1 MTSNNLFDHDAEMSL
16 VGGLLMDSGAHF
28 QDVAPLSPSDF
39 NDGRVRGVFAAFLSL
54 HQLGQPATVPD
65 VVAAIGD
72 LETVGG
78 VEFVQALATHW
89 PAKSR
94 MVAWAKTVREKAAT
108 RRLMTALSEA
118 QELVMGDGDLTAKLD
133 RVQSLIEPVAASQIR
148 KMPRTLGDVAL
159 MRTQHYEALEA
170 GTVEPGWRTGIDGFD
185 RLLSGGLGA
194 GRMVV
199 LAARP
204 AVGKSSL
211 AQFVAQNVARDGRKA
226 LILSQEMAVEDLADR
241 AFAGIARV
249 GFDGLQTGQLS
260 REEWSR
266 ISSSLADEA
275 MQNVI
280 VDDTPALRLS
290 DIRAKVRA
298 VKGVRLVVVDYLQ
311 LMSGSSDSPSRNSNR
326 ESEIAGISR
335 GLKALAME
343 MGVCVVALS
352 QLNRAV
358 EQRADKRPNLS
369 NLRESGAIEQDA
381 DVVAMLWP
389 VKELEGGAKLIG
401 MTLAKNRIGRTGDLA
416 LHFEGRFQHWGES
429 TESLHQPA
437 SAKASGRFQH
447 GD

>member
-1 MTSNNLFDHDAEMSL
+1 MTANLFDHDAEMGL
-16 VGGLLMDSGAHF
+16 VGGLMMHGGAHF
-28 QDVAPLSPSDF
+28 EDVAPLTPQDF
-39 NDGRVRGVFAAFLSL
+39 NDGRVRGVFAAFLNLYQS
-54 HQLGQPATVPD
+54 GQPATVPD

-72 LETVGG
+72 LDAVGG
-78 VEFVQALATHW
+78 AEFVNALGTHW

-108 RRLMTALSEA
+108 RRLLTALSEA

-159 MRTQHYEALEA
+159 LRTQHYEDLKA
-170 GTVEPGWRTGIDGFD
+170 GKVEPGWRTGIDGLD
-185 RLLSGGLGA
+185 RLLSGGLRA

-204 AVGKSSL
+204 SVGKSSL
-211 AQFVAQNVARDGRKA
+211 AQFIAQNVARDGRKA
-226 LILSQEMAVEDLADR
+226 LILSQEMAVEDLSDR
-241 AFAGIARV
+241 AFAGMARV
-249 GFDGLQTGQLS
+249 GFDGLLTGQLS
-260 REEWSR
+260 PEEWSR
-266 ISSSLADEA
+266 ISHSLEDAA
-275 MQNVI
+275 MKNVI
-280 VDDTPALRLS
+280 VDDSPALRLP

-335 GLKALAME
+335 GLKSLAME
-343 MGVCVVALS
+343 LGVCVVALS
-352 QLNRAV
+352 QLNREA
-358 EQRADKRPNLS
+358 EKNTDKRPNLS
-369 NLRESGAIEQDA
+369 HLRESGAIEQDA

-389 VKELEGGAKLIG
+389 VREFEGGAKLIG
-401 MTLAKNRIGRTGDLA
+401 MTLAKNRIGRTGDVA

-429 TESLHQPA
+429 TESLNQPVA
-437 SAKASGRFQH
+437 ARKGGIR
-447 GD
+447 D

>member
-1 MTSNNLFDHDAEMSL
+1 MTENLFDHDAEMGL
-16 VGGLLMDSGAHF
+16 VGGLLMRGEEHF
-28 QDVAPLSPSDF
+28 EDVAPLTPSDF
-39 NDGRVRGVFAAFLSL
+39 HDGRVRGVFAAFLSL
-54 HQLGQPATVPD
+54 YQEGKPATLPD

-72 LETVGG
+72 LDAVGG
-78 VEFVQALATHW
+78 VKFVQALSADW

-94 MVAWAKTVREKAAT
+94 MVTWAKTVREKAAT
-108 RRLMTALSEA
+108 RLLLTALSEA

-148 KMPRTLGDVAL
+148 NMPRTLGEVAAA
-159 MRTQHYEALEA
+159 RTVHYEALEA
-170 GTVEPGWRTGIDGFD
+170 GTVEPGWRTGIDGLD
-185 RLLSGGLGA
+185 RLLSGGLRP
-194 GRMVV
+194 GRMLV

-241 AFAGIARV
+241 AFAGIGRV
-249 GFDGLQTGQLS
+249 GFDALQTGQLS
-260 REEWSR
+260 RDEWSR
-266 ISSSLADEA
+266 ISHSLADEA
-275 MQNVI
+275 MLNVV
-280 VDDTPALRLS
+280 VDDSPALRLS

-311 LMSGSSDSPSRNSNR
+311 LMSGSSESPSRSSNR

-343 MGVCVVALS
+343 FGICVIALS
-352 QLNRAV
+352 QLNREV
-358 EQRADKRPNLS
+358 EKNTDKRPNLS
-369 NLRESGAIEQDA
+369 HLRESGAIEQDA

-389 VKELEGGAKLIG
+389 VKEFKGGAKLIG
-401 MTLAKNRIGRTGDLA
+401 MTLAKNRIGRTGDVA

-429 TESLHQPA
+429 TESLNQPA
-437 SAKASGRFQH
+437 IVRKVGIR
-447 GD
+447 D